1 MSEDVWIAAPAD
13 ILGAG
18 TESVVV
24 ETGRDFPVGEGKG
37 LGCGK
42 GIQSEAAQQGWVLL
56 KGGLLVGGEGREER
70 EMAGDEQL
78 RDTGGLGGERDRVI
92 RGESKDGGKKAVS
105 SFCWG
110 CYVDLW

>member
-1 MSEDVWIAAPAD
+1 
-13 ILGAG
+13 
-18 TESVVV
+18 
-24 ETGRDFPVGEGKG
+24 
-37 LGCGK
+37 
-42 GIQSEAAQQGWVLL
+42 
-56 KGGLLVGGEGREER
+56 LLVGGEGREER

-110 CYVDLW
+110 CYVDL